1 LTELFEAVYDDLT
14 FTTTL
19 SDGSKVELKEGGAR
33 EVVTFATRLEYLRLI
48 LETRLSECTRQL
60 EAVREGLRQIVPV
73 ETLKYLTWQEME
85 SLVVGRIDF
94 DVEWLQK
101 RTRYYGSIS
110 ASHPTVA
117 MLWEVLAEVG
127 PDERAKFRT
136 FPSPFSSLLSLSAF
150 ACGFSFSEGANHL
163 CVECVRVGVRGG
175 DAVRFVYGQ
184 SRLAPSYAGT
194 NLEFTIEALERSGSP
209 NDFLPEAMVRSLSL
223 SLSRTHIIIIIS
235 PYHRSPSHPLW
246 LILCGSRRPAR
257 SS

>member
-1 LTELFEAVYDDLT
+1 MTELFEAVYDDLT

-136 FPSPFSSLLSLSAF
+136 RSLPFSPPLLFSPPSP
-150 ACGFSFSEGANHL
+150 CGFSLSFFFCSEGAGGGRM
-163 CVECVRVGVRGG
+163 CAGVGVRAWRRRSALRVRPVAIG
-175 DAVRFVYGQ
+175 AVLRGNQSGVY
-184 SRLAPSYAGT
+184 
-194 NLEFTIEALERSGSP
+194 
-209 NDFLPEAMVRSLSL
+209 
-223 SLSRTHIIIIIS
+223 H
-235 PYHRSPSHPLW
+235 
-246 LILCGSRRPAR
+246 
-257 SS
+257 